1 MLVEIG
7 LEAGAL
13 LLRSNRAD
21 AVENP
26 VRQTHIFCI
35 LPGITP
41 ACTGRKIGGYSS
53 LTHGDIGLASFDGP
67 RRCLHSCPL
76 FGTQS
81 GPGRLAIQ
89 KVLFETMAKIHHVG
103 ATRSSFGLS
112 CFISCMY
119 KQDGIPCQMDVVL
132 YSRSGIA

>member
-1 MLVEIG
+1 MLVEIS

-41 ACTGRKIGGYSS
+41 ACIGRKIEGHSS
-53 LTHGDIGLASFDGP
+53 LTHGDIGLVSFDGP
-67 RRCLHSCPL
+67 GDAYSAVRCLVHSRVVADL
-76 FGTQS
+76 QS
-81 GPGRLAIQ
+81 RKFFLRLWPKYI
-89 KVLFETMAKIHHVG
+89 I
-103 ATRSSFGLS
+103 
-112 CFISCMY
+112 
-119 KQDGIPCQMDVVL
+119 
-132 YSRSGIA
+132 